1 MPEKDKN
8 HTTWQIK
15 GSAFVQIEMKKK
27 ESVQFWHNWSFAY
40 WIQDKACCLIIDG
53 CIDQNH
59 IYTAPHT
66 QMNRNTQ
73 TGLVK
78 YGQRNSNYLLFC

>member
-27 ESVQFWHNWSFAY
+27 DPCSFGTTGHLHIESKIKPVVW
-40 WIQDKACCLIIDG
+40 
-53 CIDQNH
+53 
-59 IYTAPHT
+59 
-66 QMNRNTQ
+66 
-73 TGLVK
+73 
-78 YGQRNSNYLLFC
+78 